1 MKVTILE
8 ASKNSQ
14 TIDIPLYSSSVQA
27 GFPSPAD
34 DYIEAK
40 IDLNKHVIKRPAATF
55 FARANG
61 SSMMQIGILDGDLM
75 VVDRSVK
82 PEQGAVVIALI
93 DGEMTCKIFDK
104 HRKRLLSAND
114 QFPPIAIA
122 DEAELFIE
130 GVVTHSL
137 RYHYVRISW
146 CQQFLCQL
154 RTSL

>member
-8 ASKNSQ
+8 VSKNSQ
-14 TIDIPLYSSSVQA
+14 AIDIPLYSSSVQA

-137 RYHYVRISW
+137 RYHYVRIS
-146 CQQFLCQL
+146 
-154 RTSL
+154 

>member
-14 TIDIPLYSSSVQA
+14 TIDIPLNSSSVQA

-40 IDLNKHVIKRPAATF
+40 IALNKHIIKRPAATF

-61 SSMMQIGILDGDLM
+61 SSMMQIGIIDGDLM

-93 DGEMTCKIFDK
+93 DGEMTCKILDK

-137 RYHYVRISW
+137 RYHYVRIS
-146 CQQFLCQL
+146 
-154 RTSL
+154 

>member
-40 IDLNKHVIKRPAATF
+40 IDLNKHVIKHPAATF

-137 RYHYVRISW
+137 RYHYVRIS
-146 CQQFLCQL
+146 
-154 RTSL
+154 